1 MNSDW
6 TGVFPAVTTKFHADE
21 SLDMGEMEKNFRA
34 QVDAG
39 VDGLIVCGSL
49 GEASTL
55 EPDEKLEIAALAQ
68 KVSGGRVPVLLTVSE
83 RRTRTACDVAA
94 RAEAQGL
101 DGLMVL
107 PGMQY
112 VSDARETMAH
122 LRAVADASKLPIMV
136 YNNPVAYKVD
146 VSVEMFAELA
156 ENERFVAIKES
167 SDDVRRVT
175 RIINAM
181 GDRYRIFCGVDNL
194 ALEALMMGADG
205 WVAGL
210 VDAFPEETVAIYQ
223 LYKAGRIEEAR
234 EIYRWFVPLLELDVS
249 TRLVQNIKL
258 AEAKVG
264 LGTEH
269 VRAPRLP
276 LVGEERA
283 HVEAV
288 IDAALKRRPSLPKLA
303 A

>member
-1 MNSDW
+1 MTSTW
-6 TGVFPAVTTKFHADE
+6 SGVFPAVTTKFHADE

-112 VSDARETMAH
+112 VSDRRETLAH
-122 LRAVADASKLPIMV
+122 LRAVAGASKLPIMI

-156 ENERFVAIKES
+156 DNERFVAIKES

-175 RIINAM
+175 RLINAM
-181 GDRYRIFCGVDNL
+181 GDRYSIFCGVDNL

-223 LYKAGRIEEAR
+223 LYKAGRLEDAR

-249 TRLVQNIKL
+249 TKLVQNIKL

-276 LVGEERA
+276 LAGEERA

-288 IDAALKRRPSLPKLA
+288 IDAALKRRPRLPKLA